1 MLRLPDDFIYPD
13 YRGQLRV
20 VHFDLLKGVP
30 FKPVQMLVVNNHA
43 GVFRGM
49 HYQTVKPMCK
59 AVFCVQ
65 GMIRDFAID
74 RRTGGVRQEV
84 LTPDTN
90 GVVVEAHEAHGYYS
104 PGESTVIY
112 FYDKPYLPDKQAG
125 YAAAQIFRHFG
136 ISAVLSEQ
144 DAQWPEFALSPD
156 PRK

>member
-1 MLRLPDDFIYPD
+1 MLKLPDDFIYPD

-30 FKPVQMLVVNNHA
+30 FKPVQMLVVNNKA
-43 GVFRGM
+43 GIFRGM
-49 HYQTVKPMCK
+49 HYQTVKPMRK

-65 GMIRDFAID
+65 GMIRDFALD
-74 RRTGGVRQEV
+74 RRNGNLRQEV

-90 GVVVEAHEAHGYYS
+90 GVLVEEHEAHGYYS

-112 FYDKPYLPDKQAG
+112 FYDKPYIADKQAG
-125 YAAAQIFRHFG
+125 YSPHNIFRYYGFTG
-136 ISAVLSEQ
+136 VLSEQ
-144 DAQWPEFALSPD
+144 DAQWPEFASSRA